1 MTVTAIMGGLFL
13 ALGIGLLTGVAWLFM
28 LARASSS
35 WPPAPGRVVS
45 SKVEVSYGTRQS
57 TRTSYRLALRYEYE
71 VDGRTLTGQRVA
83 FGDTFWASTRSRD
96 DAERM
101 QRVYPEGKE
110 VTVFHDPVHVGR
122 CTLDRSFNGR
132 RYYQLF
138 AVAVGLVV
146 AGIAIFTGHIHVQN

>member
-1 MTVTAIMGGLFL
+1 M
-13 ALGIGLLTGVAWLFM
+13 
-28 LARASSS
+28 ARAK
-35 WPPAPGRVVS
+35 ARGRLIDLRS
-45 SKVEVSYGTRQS
+45 DTS
-57 TRTSYRLALRYEYE
+57 TKSMAARSRASALRSE
-71 VDGRTLTGQRVA
+71 TA
-83 FGDTFWASTRSRD
+83 FWASTSSRD

-110 VTVFHDPVHVGR
+110 VAVFHDPVHVGR